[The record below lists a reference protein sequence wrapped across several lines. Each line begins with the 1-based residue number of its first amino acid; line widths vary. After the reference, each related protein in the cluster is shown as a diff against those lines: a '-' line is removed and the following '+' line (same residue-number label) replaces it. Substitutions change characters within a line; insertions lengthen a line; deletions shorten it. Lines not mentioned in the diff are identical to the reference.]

1 MRMDIQ
7 RLKLLPS
14 EVLKHMELLTAE
26 IFGNSDSIG
35 QRAYQEMQAI
45 KDEAKDKDKAIRKIN
60 SRFGESL
67 DKLIAISELKE
78 K

>member
-1 MRMDIQ
+1 MS
-7 RLKLLPS
+7 LPS
-14 EVLKHMELLTAE
+14 FRE
-26 IFGNSDSIG
+26 
-35 QRAYQEMQAI
+35 AYQEMQAI